1 MEIVDNTIYI
11 TRGNS
16 LEIELT
22 ITNDEETYIFQEGD
36 YVTFAIYPKKGL
48 NSSPI
53 VYKKVDAEPS
63 TNKTIIT
70 LSDQEMKFG
79 EMANKPIEYWYE
91 ITLNGETV
99 VGYDENGAKQLI
111 LYPEGQD
118 QQ

>member
-1 MEIVDNTIYI
+1 MEIIDNTIYT

-22 ITNDEETYIFQEGD
+22 ITNGEETYIFQEGD
-36 YVTFAIYPKKGL
+36 YVTFAIYQKKGL
-48 NSSPI
+48 NSQPI
-53 VYKKVDAEPS
+53 VYKK
-63 TNKTIIT
+63 TNAIPNTDKTTIV

-79 EMANKPIEYWYE
+79 EMTNKPIEYWYE

-111 LYPEGQD
+111 LYPEGYD
-118 QQ
+118 Q